1 MTQEDKREIINILR
15 EMKRGYNYMAGDYD
29 FVNAIVRWAREM
41 SSEHREMLLQTLFE
55 LMIERD
61 ELGGYTLDV
70 FVGLG
75 AADWAPRLEEV
86 LPLAQGDRI
95 WYGDLIRTLM
105 ELRYHPRL
113 PTYLQYISNLVKK
126 NDSRWMVYT
135 AFLYRMDRELSLII
149 ASAYFSRWLKSDRR
163 MEATSKYAS
172 VIIRRYCETNC
183 DDLIELV
190 RRTVQ
195 QNQGAGY
202 RLACLLKQ
210 ELERPYTIQKLG
222 DDTVK
227 QLVDALNEYQ
237 K

>member
-1 MTQEDKREIINILR
+1 
-15 EMKRGYNYMAGDYD
+15 
-29 FVNAIVRWAREM
+29 
-41 SSEHREMLLQTLFE
+41 
-55 LMIERD
+55 
-61 ELGGYTLDV
+61 
-70 FVGLG
+70 VGLG

-95 WYGDLIRTLM
+95 WYRDLIRALM
-105 ELRYHPRL
+105 ELNYCKL
-113 PTYLQYISNLVKK
+113 FPTYLQYISDLVKQ
-126 NDSRWMVYT
+126 NHAGWMVYT
-135 AFLYRMDRELSLII
+135 AFLYRMDREASLTLT
-149 ASAYFSRWLKSDRR
+149 SAYFSRWLKSDRR
-163 MEATSKYAS
+163 METTSKYVS
-172 VIIRRYCETNC
+172 VFVDIYCETNC